1 MKHPL
6 PVFAALIMA
15 LAFWTS
21 CAEPTPF
28 GAELLE
34 DQIADFEFTDTFE
47 LRFTLVR
54 EDSALTSDLTSTA
67 NYFLAGQLNDPFFG
81 MSSAEINALFQ
92 TGNFAPGFDES
103 ATIDSA
109 FLYLRYDVPGVYGD
123 TMQPQD
129 LRVYRLADQLR
140 WDESYY
146 SNENLP
152 AGEEIGALLNFLP
165 RPRTTYRI
173 DPEDSTSKKAAFLR
187 IPLTSTFA
195 QELLD
200 IDSATYS
207 TDTSFW
213 QALKGIKL
221 AVTNNNMP
229 GAMLAFDLN
238 DDDFSF
244 VRLHYHFQ
252 GDTSTVF
259 ARFDYIFQ
267 GSSCNK
273 FTNLSHQ
280 YGGSALEG
288 LIGQKVTDRLYLQG
302 MAGLRLKVEVPY
314 AFKLDDIAVNK
325 AELTLT
331 VESVDG
337 DNPLLTPANQ
347 LLITESRGDTTN
359 VLISDVLYSIA
370 VTSNSGFDRFGG
382 YPITE
387 EGENGETVKRY
398 HLILSDHFQKMVDAL
413 ETNESAKYFYI
424 NVYPQS
430 QSAMRSIMH
439 GPTSN
444 KYPAKLSLKYT
455 RIK

>member
-1 MKHPL
+1 MKQPL
-6 PVFAALIMA
+6 PVIAALLLA

-28 GAELLE
+28 GADLLE
-34 DQIADFEFTDTFE
+34 DQIADFDFQDTFT

-129 LRVYRLADQLR
+129 LRVYRLTEQLR
-140 WDESYY
+140 WDENYY

-165 RPRTTYRI
+165 RPRTAARI
-173 DPEDSTSKKAAFLR
+173 NPNDSTSARAAFLK
-187 IPLTSTFA
+187 IPLTSAFA
-195 QELLD
+195 QELLN
-200 IDSATYS
+200 IDSAKYS

-213 QALKGIKL
+213 EALKGIKI
-221 AVTNNNMP
+221 AVTNNSMP

-238 DDDFSF
+238 DDNFSF
-244 VRLHYHFQ
+244 VRLHYNFQ
-252 GDTSTVF
+252 SDSTVY

-273 FTNLSHQ
+273 FTNQTHQ
-280 YGGSALEG
+280 YAGSAVEPM
-288 LIGQKVTDRLYLQG
+288 IGQLVTDRLYLQG
-302 MAGLRLKVEVPY
+302 MAGLKLKVEVPY
-314 AFKLDDIAVNK
+314 AHLLEDIAVNK

-331 VESVDG
+331 VESLDG
-337 DNPLLTPANQ
+337 DNPTLTPASQ
-347 LLITESRGDTTN
+347 LLITENQGDSVN
-359 VLISDVLYSIA
+359 VLISDVFYSIA
-370 VTSNSGFDRFGG
+370 VSAISGFERFGG
-382 YPITE
+382 RPTKVD
-387 EGENGETVKRY
+387 GENGVTVERY
-398 HLILSDHFQKMVDAL
+398 HLILTSHFQKMIDAL
-413 ETNESAKYFYI
+413 PTNEGAKYFYI

-430 QSAMRSIMH
+430 QSAMRSILH
-439 GPTSN
+439 GPTSTS
-444 KYPAKLSLKYT
+444 YPAKLNLKYT